1 MPVQSCM
8 KGKGTPFLLSSSST
22 LLTPDN
28 LYMFLSPRVD
38 ADQHSVIM
46 QDAKF
51 LGAYTPNA
59 FIYASSKVR
68 GASGLYAIGSRY
80 STGQVQPCCTPAP
93 PTTSST
99 PNAHLRTMLEGR
111 EPDHRPRPPVLLL

>member
-1 MPVQSCM
+1 MRSLWASAISHEVQRDTRPASV
-8 KGKGTPFLLSSSST
+8 LLDT
-22 LLTPDN
+22 IAIRQMCFP
-28 LYMFLSPRVD
+28 LSPRV
-38 ADQHSVIM
+38 APDQHSVAM

-80 STGQVQPCCTPAP
+80 STGQVQPRCTPAP
-93 PTTSST
+93 PTTPST
-99 PNAHLRTMLEGR
+99 PTAHPHTMLEGR
-111 EPDHRPRPPVLLL
+111 APS